1 MERKA
6 APKSKAARTPEAR
19 RPPPLESAPPPRA
32 EAKSAPPPRAEAKSA
47 PPPRVEAKSAPL
59 AVPRRPPPGPSRP
72 EATARKAPLRIEMQS
87 GEEEEHGLFPR
98 ALLAVRFELWR
109 EQEGKRQ
116 FSAALTSTTVSVSG
130 AFLESSF
137 FLPVGTELQVR
148 FALDE
153 GAEPVEARAV
163 IVREQRGE
171 GRSGFGVRFVEFY
184 RQSDVALAKLF
195 LGVRLRTFA
204 EEYLQSRRAR
214 SLGSELERVVD
225 ALTAWELLKATSTG
239 NDPWTAGG

>member
-1 MERKA
+1 MDRKA
-6 APKSKAARTPEAR
+6 APKSKTARAPEAR
-19 RPPPLESAPPPRA
+19 RPPPVEAPKPPPRA
-32 EAKSAPPPRAEAKSA
+32 EPARPAPAAPPRAMSAPPPPFRKPEPAPARPAKAA
-47 PPPRVEAKSAPL
+47 P
-59 AVPRRPPPGPSRP
+59 
-72 EATARKAPLRIEMQS
+72 RIEMHS
-87 GEEEEHGLFPR
+87 GEEEHGPFPR
-98 ALLAVRFELWR
+98 ALMALRFELWR
-109 EQEGKRQ
+109 EQDGHRQ
-116 FSAALTSTTVSVSG
+116 FSATLTSTTVSVSG
-130 AFLESSF
+130 AFLESTF
-137 FLPVGTELQVR
+137 FLPVGTELRVR

-163 IVREQRGE
+163 IVREQRAE

-214 SLGSELERVVD
+214 SLGSELDRVVD

-239 NDPWTAGG
+239 NDPWGAA